1 MLSAISYQLSAVSS
15 GLFDSI
21 QAKVMKKSYLSTFLL
36 IIRFTL
42 WAYGFSYASFWYT
55 TEGPSLFEPLRLWL
69 IKKEIA
75 LSLHPGFLEQFAGLV
90 AAASGAIL
98 KVKYSR

>member
-1 MLSAISYQLSAVSS
+1 MHLSGTPPRDPA
-15 GLFDSI
+15 F
-21 QAKVMKKSYLSTFLL
+21 
-36 IIRFTL
+36 
-42 WAYGFSYASFWYT
+42 
-55 TEGPSLFEPLRLWL
+55 FEPLRLWL

-90 AAASGAIL
+90 AAASRVVL